1 MIKDDAEVKRHLPNY
16 SITHRPDKRF
26 LLNIVNTVHEDS
38 ISNWV
43 KQVNKLKLKKKQE
56 EKKDYLEIDEDLF
69 KEIEEFESLYDA
81 DKDKKNRLAGM
92 MMESR
97 KKDKAERKKRFHLN
111 VVKKSFGNY
120 KKK

>member
-1 MIKDDAEVKRHLPNY
+1 MIKDDEEVKLRLPNY
-16 SITHRPDKRF
+16 SKTHRPDKKF

-38 ISNWV
+38 IMNWV
-43 KQVNKLKLKKKQE
+43 KEVKKMKLE
-56 EKKDYLEIDEDLF
+56 EKQKQKKDFIEIDEDLF

-97 KKDKAERKKRFHLN
+97 KKDKTDRKKRFHLD
-111 VVKKSFGNY
+111 VVRTNFENY

>member
-1 MIKDDAEVKRHLPNY
+1 MIKDDEMVKRHLPNY

-43 KQVNKLKLKKKQE
+43 KQVKKLKLKKKQE